1 MDTRVLV
8 LVLIP
13 GPWLCHCVAYYT
25 VLASYV
31 LRNLLT
37 YSCHWFFL
45 RISNSDRDHATAILS
60 VHLSHCQSVRNIVIV
75 TSRFSTIIY
84 RYISEMVQDRAI
96 TIKLVCDLS
105 NSDISNDRE

>member
-13 GPWLCHCVAYYT
+13 GDWSLVVS

-60 VHLSHCQSVRNIVIV
+60 VCNIVIV

-96 TIKLVCDLS
+96 ITIKLVCDLS
-105 NSDISNDRE
+105 NSDISNDRD